1 MSRIAHQTY
10 SSCLIASFERLKL
23 PSAIDPR
30 KALMNKLFHEAA
42 TSRHGQIDVGIDWV
56 GFDQKES
63 TSGGAIRG
71 WIAPMNTLASYSD
84 RCRERSSGA
93 ISYPIA
99 QGKGS

>member
-1 MSRIAHQTY
+1 MPRNAHQTY
-10 SSCLIASFERLKL
+10 FPCLIASFERLIL

-30 KALMNKLFHEAA
+30 KALMNKFFHEAA
-42 TSRHGQIDVGIDWV
+42 TSRYGQIDVVSDWTGI
-56 GFDQKES
+56 DQKES
-63 TSGGAIRG
+63 ISGGAIRG
-71 WIAPMNTLASYSD
+71 WIAPMNTLTSYSD